1 MSEIDSIVLNG
12 VEYELAGGGGSYT
25 YYSITNRLTN
35 VSNSNGATSIRE
47 GRAYSATLA
56 LNQDA
61 SLDSITITMGGADIT
76 ASAWNASTMTVSIAS
91 VTNNIVIT
99 AVASITIEVSIGS
112 WDGAGTSRWSGVFD
126 AREYDVYWEIPFVE
140 GASQFTSEATAESNA
155 FGLGVTLYN
164 DAEMTQVAGYY
175 YIDTAEIQ
183 SSQRSTGAQNPTMV
197 FNTQYMIAPSGYY
210 FRIYG
215 IRRGPYNSNGDCFSY
230 IQAYANTLLF
240 KSPEEEEPEE
250 DTTSNATRTDNDL
263 LQVYA
268 TRSLATDTVSDVT
281 TYEGV
286 LEEAKNAWMHEYSGD
301 INKIPLI
308 IHTDQHSTMTP
319 ANSSAMWE
327 AIDNMVSW
335 YDISKVVN
343 LGDTTNSYENYDD
356 PTLGDSSLDAYL
368 EATQNVPF
376 SKRIEVFGNHDC
388 MKIINASL
396 TYIPTFPS
404 YLNPYFKNVMARR
417 TSNNGFHVTY
427 DPYFNVKYVV
437 VSAYDYV
444 DSTHYDMVSPEQ
456 YAWLIEELSKDDGYD
471 IIVCSHVGQP
481 YYYDAQFSN
490 ILKARY
496 TKTSGTARDQLS
508 NTYSYDFTSCKT
520 DLLVFLHGHD
530 HSDGYSYGMGTL
542 SQCFANYYASTRPI
556 YFVIVDRTNKQL
568 KVWKVTNTPAYE
580 TYTRPLVESTS

>member
-1 MSEIDSIVLNG
+1 MSEIDSIILNG

-25 YYSITNRLTN
+25 NYSITNSLTN

-47 GRAYSATLA
+47 GRSYSATLSLA
-56 LNQDA
+56 QDA
-61 SLDSITITMGGADIT
+61 SLDSISITMGGVDIT
-76 ASAWNASTMTVSIAS
+76 SSAWDASTMAINIAS

-99 AVASITIEVSIGS
+99 AVASIVIEVEIGT
-112 WDGAGTSRWSGVFD
+112 WDGAGSSRYSGVFD
-126 AREYDVYWEIPFVE
+126 ARDYEVFWEIPFVE
-140 GASQFTSEATAESNA
+140 GASQLTSEAVASNNA
-155 FGLGVTLYN
+155 FGIGVLLYN
-164 DAEMTQVAGYY
+164 DAEMTQFAGVY
-175 YIDTAEIQ
+175 YIDTAEIE
-183 SSQRSTGAQNPTMV
+183 STKRSTDMRHPTMV

-210 FRIYG
+210 IRIYG

-230 IQAYANTLLF
+230 IQTYANTLLF
-240 KSPEEEEPEE
+240 KTPHSEEPEE
-250 DTTSNATRTDNDL
+250 DTISNAARTDNDL

-268 TRSLATDTVSDVT
+268 TRSLATDTVSDAT

-286 LEEAKNAWMHEYSGD
+286 LEAAKNAWMHEYSGD

-319 ANSSAMWE
+319 TNSSAMWE

-335 YDISKVVN
+335 YDISKVIN

-356 PTLGDSSLDAYL
+356 PTLGDSSLDSYL

-396 TYIPTFPS
+396 TYIKQEPS

-437 VSAYDYV
+437 ISSYDYV
-444 DSTHYDMVSPEQ
+444 DSTHYELVSPEQ

-490 ILKARY
+490 ILKARCA
-496 TKTSGTARDQLS
+496 KTSGTATDQLGH
-508 NTYSYDFTSCKT
+508 TYSYDFTSCKT
-520 DLLVFLHGHD
+520 NLLLFLHGHD
-530 HSDGYSYGMGTL
+530 HSDNYNYGMGTL

-556 YFVIVDRTNKQL
+556 YFVIVDRANEQL
-568 KVWKVTNTPAYE
+568 KIWKVTNTPE
-580 TYTRPLVESTS
+580 YTLTTRSFTEST